1 MDNER
6 ENMDELLKEKL
17 KLIQYRDQAWAHF
30 RDELPMLHDLGR
42 NPETVRELM
51 EHTDYAT
58 SLLQSLC
65 GLVAT
70 EILINEMDEEQD
82 DDESGSVQEP
92 S

>member
-1 MDNER
+1 
-6 ENMDELLKEKL
+6 
-17 KLIQYRDQAWAHF
+17 
-30 RDELPMLHDLGR
+30 
-42 NPETVRELM
+42 VRELM